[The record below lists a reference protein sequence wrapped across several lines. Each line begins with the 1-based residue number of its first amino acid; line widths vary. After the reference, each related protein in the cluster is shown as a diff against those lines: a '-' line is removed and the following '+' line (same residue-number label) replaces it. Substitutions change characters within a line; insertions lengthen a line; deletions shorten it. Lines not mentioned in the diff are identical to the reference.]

1 MQLFPQRP
9 LRYASTLCTLLMGVT
24 PAVMSQSS
32 SEESKSTY
40 KTAWSGELG
49 IGGEYDTNVTVSEVD
64 LSSGESDYAFTS
76 DFELGAKRQITESLK
91 ASASYSINQS
101 RYREF
106 SRVDRLTQIAGVNIE
121 KGLGSASSGL
131 SVYYIDSKLSG
142 DGFLELLRVSP
153 ALSGFL
159 AKRWFLRGAY
169 VFSERTI
176 DDRNERDA
184 TTHTAEFDAYYF
196 HRGLRSYVNIGARY
210 RDEDTG
216 APELDFSGAAL
227 KARYIRR
234 FKVLEKQAKFEV
246 AFRYEERDY
255 RSPEPTIDEKRK
267 DDRIRWKLD
276 FELPLTEQISW
287 QAYYSY
293 GDFESNLPRADFV
306 QTIVGSRL
314 QFAW

>member
-1 MQLFPQRP
+1 
-9 LRYASTLCTLLMGVT
+9 
-24 PAVMSQSS
+24 MSQSNTG
-32 SEESKSTY
+32 ESKSNY
-40 KTAWSGELG
+40 KTSWSGELG

-76 DFELGAKRQITESLK
+76 DFELGAKRQFTESLK
-91 ASASYSINQS
+91 ASANYSINQS
-101 RYREF
+101 QYSEF

-121 KGLGSASSGL
+121 KGLGLGGTSTGL
-131 SVYYIDSKLSG
+131 SMYYIDSKLSG
-142 DGFLELLRVSP
+142 DGFLELLRISP
-153 ALSGFL
+153 ALSGFIS
-159 AKRWFLRGAY
+159 KRWFLRGAY

-176 DDRNERDA
+176 DDRSERDA

-196 HRGLRSYVNIGARY
+196 HRGLRSYLNVGARY

-216 APELDFSGAAL
+216 APELDFSGVAL
-227 KARYIRR
+227 KMRYIRR
-234 FKVLEKQAKFEV
+234 FSLLEKRAKAEV
-246 AFRYEERDY
+246 AVRYEERDY

-267 DDRIRWKLD
+267 DDRLRLKLD
-276 FELPLTEQISW
+276 FEFPLTERISW

-306 QTIVGSRL
+306 QTIIGTRL